1 MSTGV
6 TVTGAARND
15 SSARSKGLSGV
26 RPAAP
31 LREVRSRCYGW
42 AANEG
47 GGSMYG
53 TVGRAHVR
61 PENRDRLA
69 EVVMNPAYAEVPG
82 YRRGYLMFPENREN
96 EVLIVAVFE
105 DRDAYVRNADDPAQ
119 HRRYLEYRA
128 LLEDEPEWSDGEWM
142 EAPTGS
148 G

>member
-1 MSTGV
+1 
-6 TVTGAARND
+6 
-15 SSARSKGLSGV
+15 
-26 RPAAP
+26 
-31 LREVRSRCYGW
+31 
-42 AANEG
+42 
-47 GGSMYG
+47 MYG

-69 EVVMNPAYAEVPG
+69 EVMMNPVYAEVPG

-119 HRRYLEYRA
+119 HQRYLEYRA